1 MLTGSHQPDAIVALI
16 MRISLTHSDTRHR
29 SWLLSAALVA
39 AGLGL
44 AMPFCL
50 PSHAVA
56 ETTAWAQ
63 NEGGRMRIVTL
74 PPDAEGKVRGG
85 LEIEPKPGWITYW
98 REPGEAGIPPKL
110 TVAEGGEATVGEL
123 SYPVPKRVG
132 DGKLLD
138 IGYDQPVTLPFELT
152 VNDPKAPKPVTLSS
166 FIGLCRDICI
176 PFQADFLLNL
186 KAEPVTPPEE
196 FMILQKAGAF
206 LPDPPSMDFAVTH
219 YSLTDTHKT
228 LKLALRLPQKTDTK
242 PQVLV
247 TGPEG
252 YVLFDEA
259 SGKREGDSYTVEMP
273 IEKLP
278 VKYDIKGKHW
288 DILVI
293 AGTRSMETSLA
304 FD

>member
-1 MLTGSHQPDAIVALI
+1 MHITLPYP
-16 MRISLTHSDTRHR
+16 DTRHR
-29 SWLLSAALVA
+29 SWTAATALLAGVLTLAA
-39 AGLGL
+39 
-44 AMPFCL
+44 PFCL
-50 PSHAVA
+50 PSIATA

-74 PPDAEGKVRGG
+74 PPDASGRVRGG

-110 TVAEGGEATVGEL
+110 SVAEGGAATIGAL

-132 DGKLLD
+132 DGRMLD
-138 IGYDQPVTLPFELT
+138 IGYDKPVTLPFELT
-152 VNDPKAPKPVTLSS
+152 VSDAKAPKPVTVSS
-166 FIGLCRDICI
+166 FVGLCRDICI
-176 PFQADFLLNL
+176 PFQADFLLHL
-186 KAEPVTPPEE
+186 KPENMTPPQE
-196 FMILQKAGAF
+196 FMILQKAGAL

-219 YSLTDTHKT
+219 YSLTDTRQT
-228 LKLALRLPQKTDTK
+228 LRLALRLPQGTQNK

-252 YVLFDEA
+252 YVLFDET
-259 SGKREGDSYTVEMP
+259 SGKREGDSYLVEMA

-278 VKYDIKGKHW
+278 VKYDIKGKRW

-293 AGTRSMETSLA
+293 AGTRAMETSLA

>member
-1 MLTGSHQPDAIVALI
+1 
-16 MRISLTHSDTRHR
+16 MRITLPYSDTDHRFRHM
-29 SWLLSAALVA
+29 AVALVA
-39 AGLGL
+39 AGLCL
-44 AMPFCL
+44 AASFF
-50 PSHAVA
+50 PSSRAVA
-56 ETTAWAQ
+56 ETTPWAQ

-74 PPDAEGKVRGG
+74 PPDAQGRVRGG
-85 LEIEPKPGWITYW
+85 FEIEPKPGWITYW

-110 TVAEGGEATVGEL
+110 SVAEGSAATIGEL

-138 IGYDQPVTLPFELT
+138 IGYDKPVTLPFELT
-152 VNDPKAPKPVTLSS
+152 VSDPKEPKPVTLSG

-186 KAEPVTPPEE
+186 KPENMTPPEE

-219 YSLTDTHKT
+219 YSLTDADKT
-228 LKLALRLPQKTDTK
+228 LKLALRLPQDTGTK

-252 YVLFDEA
+252 YVLFDEQ
-259 SGKREGDSYTVEMP
+259 SGTREGDSYTVEMP

-278 VKYDIKGKHW
+278 VKYDIKGKRW

-293 AGTRSMETSLA
+293 SGTRAMETSLA

>member
-1 MLTGSHQPDAIVALI
+1 
-16 MRISLTHSDTRHR
+16 MRITLPYSNTSSRPRL
-29 SWLLSAALVA
+29 A
-39 AGLGL
+39 
-44 AMPFCL
+44 AMPLLALGFCLGALFCL
-50 PSHAVA
+50 PYTATA
-56 ETTAWAQ
+56 ETTPWAE
-63 NEGGRMRIVTL
+63 NDGGRMRIVTL
-74 PPDAEGKVRGG
+74 PPDAEGRVRGG

-110 TVAEGGEATVGEL
+110 SVAEGDAAKIGAL

-152 VNDPKAPKPVTLSS
+152 LNDPKAPKPVTLSS

-176 PFQADFLLNL
+176 PFQADFRLEL
-186 KAEPVTPPEE
+186 KPEQMTPPEE

-206 LPDPPSMDFAVTH
+206 LPDPPSMDFSVTH
-219 YSLTDTHKT
+219 YALTDTDKT
-228 LKLALRLPQKTDTK
+228 LKLALRLPQDTRDK

-252 YVLFDEA
+252 YVLFDEQ
-259 SGKREGDSYTVEMP
+259 SGTREGDSYRVEMP
-273 IEKLP
+273 IAKLP
-278 VKYDIKGKHW
+278 VKYDIKGKRW
-288 DILVI
+288 NILVI
-293 AGTRSMETSLA
+293 AGTRAMETSLA

>member
-1 MLTGSHQPDAIVALI
+1 MHITLP
-16 MRISLTHSDTRHR
+16 HSDARFR
-29 SWLLSAALVA
+29 CSVAVAAALA
-39 AGLGL
+39 GALGLGAL
-44 AMPFCL
+44 FCL
-50 PSHAVA
+50 PSGATA
-56 ETTAWAQ
+56 ETTPWAQ

-74 PPDAEGKVRGG
+74 PPDATGRVRGG

-110 TVAEGGEATVGEL
+110 SVSEGGTARIGDL

-138 IGYDQPVTLPFELT
+138 IGYDRPVTLPFELT
-152 VNDPKAPKPVTLSS
+152 VEDPKAPGPVTLSS

-176 PFQADFLLNL
+176 PFQADFLLHL
-186 KAEPVTPPEE
+186 KPEDITPPQE
-196 FMILQKAGAF
+196 FMILQKAGAL

-219 YSLTDTHKT
+219 YSLTDADKT
-228 LKLALRLPQKTDTK
+228 LKLALRLPQDTK
-242 PQVLV
+242 AKPQILV

-252 YVLFDEA
+252 YIMFDEA
-259 SGKREGDSYTVEMP
+259 SGEREGDNYRIEMP

-278 VKYDIKGKHW
+278 VKYDLKGKRW

>member
-1 MLTGSHQPDAIVALI
+1 
-16 MRISLTHSDTRHR
+16 MRITLPYSDTDHR
-29 SWLLSAALVA
+29 LPFAATAFVA
-39 AGLGL
+39 AGL
-44 AMPFCL
+44 CL
-50 PSHAVA
+50 GASLCLSSLAVA
-56 ETTAWAQ
+56 ETTPWAQ

-74 PPDAEGKVRGG
+74 PPDAQGRVRGG

-110 TVAEGGEATVGEL
+110 SVAEGGAATIDEL

-138 IGYDQPVTLPFELT
+138 IGYDKPITLPFELT
-152 VNDPKAPKPVTLSS
+152 VSDPKTPKPVTLSS

-176 PFQADFLLNL
+176 PFQADFLLHL
-186 KAEPVTPPEE
+186 KPEDMTPPEE

-219 YSLTDTHKT
+219 YSLTNADKT
-228 LKLALRLPQKTDTK
+228 LKLALRLPQDTKTK

-252 YVLFDEA
+252 YVLFDEQ
-259 SGKREGDSYTVEMP
+259 SGTREGDSYLVEMP

-278 VKYDIKGKHW
+278 VKYDIKGKRW

-293 AGTRSMETSLA
+293 AGTRAMETSLA

>member
-1 MLTGSHQPDAIVALI
+1 
-16 MRISLTHSDTRHR
+16 MRITLPYSDTRHR
-29 SWLLSAALVA
+29 VRFVAAALVA
-39 AGLGL
+39 AGLGFG
-44 AMPFCL
+44 MPLCL
-50 PSHAVA
+50 PSPAAA
-56 ETTAWAQ
+56 ETTPWAQ

-74 PPDAEGKVRGG
+74 PPDASGRVRGG

-110 TVAEGGEATVGEL
+110 SVADGGAAAIGEL

-138 IGYDQPVTLPFELT
+138 IGYDKPVTLPFELT
-152 VNDPKAPKPVTLSS
+152 LNDPKEPKPLTLSS

-176 PFQADFLLNL
+176 PFQADFLLHL
-186 KAEPVTPPEE
+186 KPEEMTPPEE

-219 YSLTDTHKT
+219 YSLTNADKV
-228 LKLALRLPQKTDTK
+228 LKLALRLPQGTKTK

-252 YVLFDEA
+252 YVLFDEQ
-259 SGKREGDSYTVEMP
+259 SGTREGDSYLVEMP

-288 DILVI
+288 EILVI
-293 AGTRSMETSLA
+293 AGTRAMETSLA